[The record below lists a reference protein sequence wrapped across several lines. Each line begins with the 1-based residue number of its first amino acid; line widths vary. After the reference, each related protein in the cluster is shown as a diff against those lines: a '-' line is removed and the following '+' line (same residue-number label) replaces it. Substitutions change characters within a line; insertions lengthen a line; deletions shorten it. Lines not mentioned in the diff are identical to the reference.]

1 MSDLK
6 NDKLFFPPVS
16 SAKSAVP
23 ISGTSERSQQ
33 NLPAQLLCD
42 ALIIC
47 VKKRRASVVVLQ
59 RNLGV
64 GYEDALTL
72 LDEMVKK
79 GWITKPNGEESYH
92 LLNLAF
98 DTFNDLE
105 EQETTLEKAAKKED
119 PKYKQAIRIVI
130 EMGRASTSVL
140 QRRLNIG
147 YGQAAYF
154 MDLMHE
160 EGIIG
165 PEEGSKPRTVLV
177 GDDYL
182 KNKGF

>member
-1 MSDLK
+1 MSDER
-6 NDKLFFPPVS
+6 NNNPFFPPVS
-16 SAKSAVP
+16 SAKPAVP
-23 ISGTSERSQQ
+23 ISEISKNSQPTT
-33 NLPAQLLCD
+33 LTPLLRD

-47 VKKRRASVVVLQ
+47 VRKRRASIVVLQ

-64 GYEDALTL
+64 GYEDAVIL

-79 GWITKPNGEESYH
+79 GWITKSNGDEPHH

-98 DTFNDLE
+98 DTFNDWGE
-105 EQETTLEKAAKKED
+105 DETTVEKSAKKKD
-119 PKYKQAIRIVI
+119 PKYEQAIRIVV

-147 YGQAAYF
+147 YGQAALF
-154 MDLMHE
+154 MDMMHE
-160 EGIIG
+160 EGIVG
-165 PEEGSKPRTVLV
+165 PEDGSRPRTVLV

-182 KNKGF
+182 ESKGI